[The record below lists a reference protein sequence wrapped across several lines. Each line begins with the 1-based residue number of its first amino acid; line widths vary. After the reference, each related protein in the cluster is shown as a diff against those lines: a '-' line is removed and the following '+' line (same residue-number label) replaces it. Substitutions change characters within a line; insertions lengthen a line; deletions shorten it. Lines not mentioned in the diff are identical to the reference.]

1 MGVAGAVLLLV
12 GLAGLAG
19 RTQGQNRRPTISFI
33 TQPEI
38 VTDIGGDVEMKC
50 TIQYASDYPV
60 IWMKLDSVDRN
71 NDLPITTGTTLIIKR
86 GSRFNIKLDKE
97 TSTYILRI
105 RDVQETD
112 SAIYQCQVLVALTDK
127 VKADVPLI
135 VRRPPIISDN
145 STRSVVAWE
154 GRRVE
159 LRCYASGYPKPEIW
173 WRRQN
178 NRPLP
183 TNTSVFKGNVLVFE
197 HVTKEHRGTY
207 YCVATNVVGTGAR
220 RNIDVEVEHTPY
232 IKIPRKRLGQAL
244 QYNMD
249 LECKIIAYPP
259 PAIRWFREGSTE
271 PITNNQHFKISHF
284 AHDDEYVDTILRVI
298 TIEKKQ
304 YGNYTCEA
312 ENRLGR
318 TGGKVQLFE
327 TVIPICPPACDTY
340 NYSSGGVGPATGLLT
355 GLLAGLLAVA
365 FLRLARR

>member
-1 MGVAGAVLLLV
+1 MAGLVVLLAAVLV
-12 GLAGLAG
+12 AVDA
-19 RTQGQNRRPTISFI
+19 QNRRPTISFI

-38 VTDIGGDVEMKC
+38 VTDIGGDIEMKC

-71 NDLPITTGTTLIIKR
+71 NDLPITTGTTLILTDP
-86 GSRFNIKLDKE
+86 RFNVELDTD

-105 RDVQETD
+105 RDIQETD
-112 SAIYQCQVLVALTDK
+112 GAVYQCQVLIALTDK

-145 STRSVVAWE
+145 STRSVVALE

-159 LRCYASGYPKPEIW
+159 LRCYASGYPLPEIW

-178 NRPLP
+178 NKPLP
-183 TNTSVFKGNVLVFE
+183 TMTSVFKGNVLVFE
-197 HVTKEHRGTY
+197 NVTKDHRGTY

-220 RNIDVEVEHTPY
+220 RNINVEVEHKPV
-232 IKIPRKRLGQAL
+232 ISIPRKRLGQAL
-244 QYNMD
+244 QFDMD
-249 LECKIIAYPP
+249 LECKIEAYPP
-259 PAIRWFREGSTE
+259 PAIRWFREGDTE
-271 PITNNQHFKISHF
+271 PITNNQHFQISHF

-304 YGNYTCEA
+304 YGTYICQA
-312 ENRLGR
+312 ENRLNR
-318 TGGKVQLFE
+318 TDGKVQLFE

-340 NYSSGGVGPATGLLT
+340 NYSSGGEAGALLT
-355 GLLAGLLAVA
+355 GTLLTTLLT
-365 FLRLARR
+365 FLLLTSRR